1 MSCVAAPSGLD
12 DRPSAPIASRCL
24 LPSGRKNAH
33 RGLAACRRP
42 ASAQLCSQAPIAS
55 GKNRSSPTTA
65 RRSHLLQQSAAPT
78 GSQAV
83 TATAVAIPITYTLPE
98 AVVTATPTLA
108 SVIANVV
115 LLPIGLFYPT
125 PTAADDMCP
134 CGMHAEQKPPSKS
147 RQSKPKDAPPGTI
160 PIDQSGLSK
169 DEIHQIKGEIGAG
182 PADWVGITPDGH
194 VVTTGPDGTTED
206 HGPQ

>member
-1 MSCVAAPSGLD
+1 MQQS
-12 DRPSAPIASRCL
+12 
-24 LPSGRKNAH
+24 N
-33 RGLAACRRP
+33 
-42 ASAQLCSQAPIAS
+42 
-55 GKNRSSPTTA
+55 PTQSNPTQT
-65 RRSHLLQQSAAPT
+65 LQQVT
-78 GSQAV
+78 V
-83 TATAVAIPITYTLPE
+83 TATAIAISTNTLPE
-98 AVVTATPTLA
+98 VTVTATPILA
-108 SVIANVV
+108 SVVANVV
-115 LLPIGLFYPT
+115 FLPLALAYPT
-125 PTAADDMCP
+125 STAADDMCP

-182 PADWVGITPDGH
+182 PADWVGITPEGH